1 MIMQQMNEVK
11 NYNNMQSNSCDRCD
25 LPTAAYILAEGFWLC
40 HKCALRY
47 FQNFSNCESHEL
59 PKNFDANEDKQLK
72 ICRECAKDSLQSLN
86 GQNAVR
92 NLSEA
97 EAQYESVNKNIDVKN
112 TFDEWKKNLTKELMK
127 ER

>member
-1 MIMQQMNEVK
+1 MTK
-11 NYNNMQSNSCDRCD
+11 N
-25 LPTAAYILAEGFWLC
+25 I
-40 HKCALRY
+40 
-47 FQNFSNCESHEL
+47 
-59 PKNFDANEDKQLK
+59 DANEDKQLK

-112 TFDEWKKNLTKELMK
+112 TFDEWKKNLTKELFK